1 MARTWIVVGDATTS
15 GGRVITGSLATDIE
29 GKPVARVGDKAT
41 CPTLHKGVFPIITG
55 DASIVIDGQPVARQ
69 GDSLACGCRLL
80 AGKQNLVFVDQ
91 GASTAPRAGQLPLAA
106 INLRQATPAS
116 AGSGFAPAT
125 ALQAEDLTLH
135 YHYGDLDKTP
145 VRGASY
151 RVMLADDS
159 IRSGSLDDAGKA
171 VLGNVSVGPIQ
182 VLYQHDLDDSDDA
195 DILSAREQI
204 KQALDAIV
212 AQTKTDFA
220 AEWTQWNNAGWAKK
234 KALKAGNIALGTAQG
249 AWDYVSDTAETIWQ
263 LAVLYYK
270 IDAELHEW
278 KVLLLT
284 GDRAGLDRK
293 IADYRA
299 QGKQVMAAASE
310 MKEMFNLLI
319 DDPAIVNMLPQ
330 FAEDWWA
337 AIPPDEAENL
347 KARFSGQIALDM
359 IVAIVLAA
367 VTIEAGGAGG
377 IGYVASKAG
386 ATAARVGQKVFKLL
400 EKVEDAFKALA
411 KALRVRKRRRADSNR
426 QANVKREVV
435 TVATPKRMPEKRL
448 PCFSPQN
455 LPKEKFPEMDRQL
468 EGQQQGLNDMTV
480 QEYLD
485 GRKVFAEGD
494 ARDPNVARVARK
506 KYAERLQT
514 TRQNELE
521 DEGYLPANAKELA
534 AAEVSETM
542 STLNAL
548 HNPDLVAGGKDVIA
562 DFGDGETNTTIG
574 RQWNQRKKNEVSRIQ
589 QLDQAAM
596 QIPEADRASSKMNGK
611 MERCR

>member
-15 GGRVITGSLATDIE
+15 GGRVITGSPATDIE
-29 GKPVARVGDKAT
+29 GKPVARIGDKAT

-91 GASTAPRAGQLPLAA
+91 GVSSAPGAGQLPLAA

-116 AGSGFAPAT
+116 TGSGFAPAP

-182 VLYQHDLDDSDDA
+182 VLYQHDIDDSDDA

-270 IDAELHEW
+270 TDAELHEW

-377 IGYVASKAG
+377 IGYVASNAG

-411 KALRVRKRRRADSNR
+411 KALRVRKRRQADSNR

-485 GRKVFAEGD
+485 GRAAFDPKN
-494 ARDPNVARVARK
+494 RDRKVAREARK
-506 KYAERLQT
+506 YYARELTAEKTNHHISQGTPPAEAKRL
-514 TRQNELE
+514 
-521 DEGYLPANAKELA
+521 AK
-534 AAEVSETM
+534 AETEETLK
-542 STLNAL
+542 TLNAL
-548 HNPDLVAGGKDVIA
+548 HNPDMVAGGKDIIA
-562 DFGDGETNTTIG
+562 DFGDGEVNTTIG
-574 RQWNQRKKNEVSRIQ
+574 RQWTQKKKDEVSRIQ
-589 QLDQAAM
+589 QLDKAANEV
-596 QIPEADRASSKMNGK
+596 PHAERANSKMNGK
-611 MERCR
+611 MERCKK

>member
-15 GGRVITGSLATDIE
+15 GGRVITGSPATDIE

-80 AGKQNLVFVDQ
+80 AGEQNLVYVDQ
-91 GASTAPRAGQLPLAA
+91 GVSSASAVGPLPLVATSL
-106 INLRQATPAS
+106 LRATPALASKSFAQAS
-116 AGSGFAPAT
+116 AP
-125 ALQAEDLTLH
+125 QAEDLTLH
-135 YHYGDLDKTP
+135 YHYNDLDQTP

-159 IRSGSLDDAGKA
+159 IRSGNLDDAGKA

-182 VLYQHDLDDSDDA
+182 VLYQHDLDDNDDA

-212 AQTKTDFA
+212 AQTRTDFA
-220 AEWTQWNNAGWAKK
+220 AEWTQWNGSGYFTRG
-234 KALKAGNIALGTAQG
+234 ALKLGNQGLGAVQG
-249 AWDYVSDTAETIWQ
+249 GWDYVSGTAEAVWQ

-270 IDAELHEW
+270 TETELREW
-278 KVLLLT
+278 KMLLLT

-293 IADYRA
+293 VAEYRA

-319 DDPAIVNMLPQ
+319 DDPAIVSMLPQ

-347 KARFSGQIALDM
+347 KSRFGSQIAIDM
-359 IVAIVLAA
+359 LVSVVLAA

-377 IGYVASKAG
+377 IGYAAAKAG
-386 ATAARVGQKVFKLL
+386 RMTARVGQKLFMLL
-400 EKVEDAFKALA
+400 EKLEDAFKALT
-411 KALRVRKRRRADSNR
+411 KALRARKRRQADSNR
-426 QANVKREVV
+426 QPNAKREVV
-435 TVATPKRMPEKRL
+435 TVVTPKRMPEKKL
-448 PCFSPQN
+448 PCFSTQK
-455 LPKEKFPEMDRQL
+455 LPADKYPEMDRQL
-468 EGQQQGLNDMTV
+468 QGQQQGLNDMTV

-485 GRKVFAEGD
+485 GRAAFDPNNRDQKVARAARKAY
-494 ARDPNVARVARK
+494 ARDLTRK
-506 KYAERLQT
+506 KTSHHVAQGTPPIEAERLAQ
-514 TRQNELE
+514 
-521 DEGYLPANAKELA
+521 
-534 AAEVSETM
+534 AETSETM
-542 STLNAL
+542 KALNAL
-548 HNPDLVAGGKDVIA
+548 HNPDMVAGGRDEIA
-562 DFGDGETNTTIG
+562 DFGDGEVNTTIG
-574 RQWNQRKKNEVSRIQ
+574 RQWNQKKKGEVSRIEG
-589 QLDQAAM
+589 LDHAANEV
-596 QIPEADRASSKMNGK
+596 PHSERASSKMNGK
-611 MERCR
+611 MERCK